1 MIQIINK
8 QDCCGCGACAQVCPK
23 DCIDMV
29 ADAEGFLYP
38 VVDKDFCI
46 NCGKCNRICP
56 VLDYRA
62 MEDCGTIPQAY
73 AAYCKDTDVRLK
85 SSSGGLFTI
94 FANKILEDSGVVYGA
109 AYDAD
114 MQVHHIG
121 VDNLKD
127 LDALCGS
134 KYVQSRTE
142 DTFRD
147 VKQKLRDGRT
157 VLYTGTACQIAGLKA
172 LLGKDYE
179 NLYTIDVLCHGVPSP
194 KVWELYLEMQKKSHG
209 AAVRRT
215 LFRHK
220 KYGWKAYALL
230 LEFTNNKAYERIFSQ
245 DPFMQMFLKNICL
258 RPSCYACEFKGMD
271 RPSDITIGD
280 CWGIENVMPD
290 MDDDKGTSVLLIH
303 TEKGKQL
310 LENITC
316 DLVIR
321 AGELE
326 CLLPSDADSRKSVL
340 PHEKRTEFFEALKN
354 EESFARLSKFTA
366 DPFSVRLIQKIKR
379 GVKKI
384 IRIFRK

>member
-1 MIQIINK
+1 MK
-8 QDCCGCGACAQVCPK
+8 
-23 DCIDMV
+23 

-38 VVDKDFCI
+38 AVEQEACI
-46 NCGKCNRICP
+46 NCGKCDRSCP
-56 VLDYRA
+56 VLIHRTA
-62 MEDCGTIPQAY
+62 ESKEVLPQAY

-142 DTFRD
+142 ETYRT
-147 VKQKLRDGRT
+147 VKQNLKDGRV

-172 LLGKDYE
+172 FLGKDYE

-194 KVWELYLEMQKKSHG
+194 KVWEMYLEMQKKSHG
-209 AAVRRT
+209 GAVRRT

-230 LEFTNNKAYERIFSQ
+230 LEFSNNKAYERIFIQ

-258 RPSCYACEFKGMD
+258 RPSCHACEFKGMN

-280 CWGIENVMPD
+280 CWGIENIMPD
-290 MDDDKGTSVLLIH
+290 MDDNKGTSVLLTH

-310 LENITC
+310 LEDIV
-316 DLVIR
+316 DDIIIR
-321 AGELE
+321 SGELE
-326 CLLPSDADSRKSVL
+326 RLLPSDADSRKSVT
-340 PHEKRTEFFEALKN
+340 PHEKRTEFFAALN
-354 EESFARLSKFTA
+354 SGRSFKKLTKFTA
-366 DPFSVRLIQKIKR
+366 DPFLTYATAKFKR
-379 GVKKI
+379 GMKKI
-384 IRIFRK
+384 IKIIKK